1 MLTKRILVNKLKKET
16 KELENQIKYRKLYNI
31 RNYGIQLLIKS
42 GIALNHALPFIV
54 AAFIIGHS
62 KLMEEGNP
70 FKIELV
76 SQKANLE
83 TIDTSSGKHI
93 KNISYDFD
101 YDDKILEY
109 STGWIINEKGLYQRT
124 ITSYRL
130 DKEFDLYD
138 TEKILSMT
146 KEEIEKSLIITNIN
160 TIQKNTLSSYD
171 YIYDE
176 DALIFTN
183 HTLSDENTIERYE
196 NLSENAL
203 QVIYFI
209 ILTFAGG
216 TALRLLEKKL
226 IKKNMGDKLKEY
238 IPLYRQISKEELEEM
253 KKMLEIKKQNLS
265 LITSTENED
274 NKSYQ
279 YKLRR
284 G

>member
-1 MLTKRILVNKLKKET
+1 
-16 KELENQIKYRKLYNI
+16 
-31 RNYGIQLLIKS
+31 
-42 GIALNHALPFIV
+42 
-54 AAFIIGHS
+54 
-62 KLMEEGNP
+62 
-70 FKIELV
+70 
-76 SQKANLE
+76 
-83 TIDTSSGKHI
+83 
-93 KNISYDFD
+93 
-101 YDDKILEY
+101 
-109 STGWIINEKGLYQRT
+109 
-124 ITSYRL
+124 
-130 DKEFDLYD
+130 
-138 TEKILSMT
+138 MT

-196 NLSENAL
+196 TLSENAL

-209 ILTFAGG
+209 VLTFAGG

-226 IKKNMGDKLKEY
+226 IKKNMGDKLEEY